1 MLVCSLA
8 ATLAQSRQDQ
18 TSRYQ
23 KLPSIALKV
32 SECWFQA
39 EKQTLHSCSSNVGT
53 EHGYERKSMLCAW
66 PGHRHGQGKLN
77 CHERKHSGAGRQAH
91 CRGVHEPWMRSRAR
105 GTLPAQ
111 VMQFWSAECAW
122 SMSTNHLR
130 NNLGSRIQR
139 PTAFSR
145 GQKHTMS
152 QLCNRVDL
160 QSFE

>member
-1 MLVCSLA
+1 MPVCSLA

-39 EKQTLHSCSSNVGT
+39 
-53 EHGYERKSMLCAW
+53 GYERKSMLCAW

-130 NNLGSRIQR
+130 NNLGGGIQR

-152 QLCNRVDL
+152 QLCNCIDL
-160 QSFE
+160 QSFG